1 MKNGVLFF
9 LLILILTSVIHRCIS
24 PICRHYFCFRQ
35 KNVNLTGVL
44 GKFCPK
50 RLFAFSANGKSG
62 FQNTENQYF
71 NFL

>member
-35 KNVNLTGVL
+35 KNVKKPIV
-44 GKFCPK
+44 
-50 RLFAFSANGKSG
+50 
-62 FQNTENQYF
+62 
-71 NFL
+71 